1 MQRRALARLSLGLP
15 FALLSGGMAPV
26 GRTWDLAIPL
36 CISELREFTEDRDAD
51 FLEKLGLLEGH
62 LLVGRRLLEAGESR
76 LAVPHFGH
84 PIRELYTYVEARL
97 NERGLAG
104 FEAELSAME
113 NFAERGGR
121 GTAGI
126 AAQWDSLMPKLRTA
140 QNAVPAA
147 RRANPRFM
155 LDHVGL
161 MTFNVASDYAE
172 SIERGRIV
180 NVVEYHDSMGFLM
193 YAMQTASVEATRAPA
208 PQWAEVNTL
217 LTAIRDQV
225 YPQLLPSPRPPMSV
239 RALRGQSDA
248 IRAIAR
254 QMPV

>member
-1 MQRRALARLSLGLP
+1 MHRRIVALLPLGLL
-15 FALLSGGMAPV
+15 AGGMAPV
-26 GRTWDLAIPL
+26 GRTWDFIIPL
-36 CISELREFTEDRDAD
+36 CTSRIQAFTTDQDGD

-62 LLVGRRLLEAGESR
+62 LLIGRRLLEAGESR

-97 NERGLAG
+97 NERRLPG

-113 NFAERGGR
+113 TFAERGGR
-121 GTAGI
+121 GTDGAFRT
-126 AAQWDSLMPKLRTA
+126 AWDALIPKLRAA
-140 QNAVPAA
+140 QNFVPAE
-147 RRANPRFM
+147 RRANARFM
-155 LDHVGL
+155 LDHIGL
-161 MTFNVASDYAE
+161 MAFNVSSDYAE

-180 NVVEYHDSMGFLM
+180 NVVEYHDSMGFLI
-193 YAMQTASVEATRAPA
+193 YAMNTAQAEGSRAPS
-208 PQWAEVNTL
+208 PQWMEVNSM
-217 LTAIRDQV
+217 LTAIRDTV

>member
-1 MQRRALARLSLGLP
+1 MQRRALAILPLG
-15 FALLSGGMAPV
+15 LLSGGMAPV

-36 CISELREFTEDRDAD
+36 CISEVHSFTEDRDAD

-62 LLVGRRLLEAGESR
+62 LLIGRRLLEAGESR

-113 NFAERGGR
+113 SFAERGGR
-121 GTAGI
+121 GTTGI
-126 AAQWDSLMPKLRTA
+126 FAAQWEALLPKLRAA

-193 YAMQTASVEATRAPA
+193 YAMRTAEAEGARAA
-208 PQWAEVNTL
+208 LPQWAQVNAM

-225 YPQLLPSPRPPMSV
+225 YPQLLPSPRPSMSV

-254 QMPV
+254 QMPG

>member
-1 MQRRALARLSLGLP
+1 MHRRALALLP
-15 FALLSGGMAPV
+15 LALLTGGMAP
-26 GRTWDLAIPL
+26 GHSGWDFAIPL
-36 CISELREFTEDRDAD
+36 CTQPIQTFTTDQDAD

-62 LLVGRRLLEAGESR
+62 LLIGRRLLEGGESR

-84 PIRELYTYVEARL
+84 PIRELYTYIEVRL
-97 NERGLAG
+97 NERRLPG

-121 GTAGI
+121 GTDGAF
-126 AAQWDSLMPKLRTA
+126 APAWNALMPKLRAA
-140 QNAVPAA
+140 QDFVPAE
-147 RRANPRFM
+147 RRTSTRFM

-161 MTFNVASDYAE
+161 IAFTVASDYAE

-193 YAMQTASVEATRAPA
+193 YATNIATAEARRAPS
-208 PQWAEVNTL
+208 PQWVEV
-217 LTAIRDQV
+217 TAMLEEIRAQV
-225 YPQLLPSPRPPMSV
+225 YPELLPSPRPPMSV
-239 RALRGQSDA
+239 RALRAKSDQ

-254 QMPV
+254 QMPT

>member
-1 MQRRALARLSLGLP
+1 MRRRALTLLP
-15 FALLSGGMAPV
+15 FGLLTSGMAP
-26 GRTWDLAIPL
+26 GQRAWDMNIPL
-36 CISELREFTEDRDAD
+36 CTSTIQTFTTDQDAD

-62 LLVGRRLLEAGESR
+62 LLIGRRLLEGGEAR

-97 NERGLAG
+97 NERRLPG

-113 NFAERGGR
+113 SFAEGGGR
-121 GTAGI
+121 GSDGAF
-126 AAQWDSLMPKLRTA
+126 AQAWNALMPKLRAA
-140 QNAVPAA
+140 QNFVPAE
-147 RRANPRFM
+147 RRASARFM

-161 MTFNVASDYAE
+161 IAFTVASDYAE

-193 YAMQTASVEATRAPA
+193 YATGIAGAQAQRAPS
-208 PQWAEVNTL
+208 PQWAEV
-217 LTAIRDQV
+217 TAMLEEIRAQA
-225 YPQLLPSPRPPMSV
+225 YPELLPSPRPPISV
-239 RALRGQSDA
+239 RALRAKSDQ

-254 QMPV
+254 QLPA